1 MVLNQGSMGGEED
14 LKNSQNQAPTSGEEV
29 SRKQKE
35 ERDPPACWSEGW
47 RWAASLCYAA
57 PRET

>member
-1 MVLNQGSMGGEED
+1 MGGEED

-47 RWAASLCYAA
+47 RWTASLCYAA
-57 PRET
+57 PRKT